1 MQSLSDAIKE
11 IMSADDFDP
20 KYRELM
26 AEVYNDADVK
36 QFIQVNEKSLS
47 KEALVRGEAKLY
59 EFFTQKKNPDDS
71 FAPGY
76 VPALVMNGKWIDVTY
91 QPSQKLSA
99 QRNSMQRGKLV
110 HSISMP
116 KFVQAASFAS
126 FDMQDVQRAE
136 SISEALNFI
145 EGYTSDSDQYQP
157 GFYLYGNFGVG
168 KTYLLGAIA
177 NELAIHGVASTMVH
191 FPSLAVELKNSINDK
206 NVDTGKMVDAIKKSP
221 ILMIDDIGADAMSS
235 WIRDD
240 ILGVIL
246 EYRMQAELPTFFSSN
261 FSMKKLEEEHL
272 AVNQKGDIEQLKA
285 KRIMERIRFLAK
297 EVTLTGE
304 NRRTRA

>member
-1 MQSLSDAIKE
+1 MQILSDAIKE
-11 IMSADDFDP
+11 IMNEDDFDP
-20 KYRELM
+20 KYRALM
-26 AEVYNDADVK
+26 QEVYQDEDVRS
-36 QFIQVNEKSLS
+36 FIKANEDKLS
-47 KEALVRGEAKLY
+47 KETLVRGEAKLY
-59 EFFTQKKNPDDS
+59 EFYTQKKNPESS

-76 VPALVMNGKWIDVTY
+76 GPALVMSGKWIDVTY
-91 QPSQKLSA
+91 QPSQKLTA
-99 QRNSMQRGKLV
+99 KRNSQYRSKLV

-116 KFVQAASFAS
+116 KFVQSASFES
-126 FDMQDVQRAE
+126 FDINDAQRAK
-136 SISEALNFI
+136 SIREALDFI

-157 GFYLYGNFGVG
+157 GLYLYGNFGVG

-177 NELAIHGVASTMVH
+177 NELATHGVASTMVH
-191 FPSLAVELKNSINDK
+191 FPSLAVEIKNSINDK
-206 NVDTGKMVDAIKKSP
+206 TIDTGKMVDTIKKSP

-261 FSMKKLEEEHL
+261 FSMKKLEDEHL
-272 AVNQKGDIEQLKA
+272 AVNQRGDIEQLKA